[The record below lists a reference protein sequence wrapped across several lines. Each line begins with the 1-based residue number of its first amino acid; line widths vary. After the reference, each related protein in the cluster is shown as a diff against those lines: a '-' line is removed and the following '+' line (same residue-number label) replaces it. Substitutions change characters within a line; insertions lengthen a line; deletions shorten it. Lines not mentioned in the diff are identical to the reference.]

1 MSMEY
6 SISQIATR
14 FDMQPHTLRF
24 YDKEG
29 ILPCPRTQNGI
40 RYYGEA
46 EVERLELICCLKAT
60 GMQLKQIKQY
70 FDMVAMGQSTLED
83 RLSIFTNHRAQVLL
97 EMEQLQLHL
106 QKINKK
112 IDWYKGKIAN
122 CEPQKTS
129 AG

>member
-1 MSMEY
+1 MEY
-6 SISQIATR
+6 SISQIAKQ

-29 ILPCPRTQNGI
+29 ILPCPRAENGI
-40 RYYGEA
+40 RYYSDTQI
-46 EVERLELICCLKAT
+46 ERLELICCLKAT

-70 FDMVAMGQSTLED
+70 FDMVAMGESTLED
-83 RLSIFTNHRAQVLL
+83 RLCIFTNHRAQVLL

-112 IDWYKGKIAN
+112 IDWYKAKMKN
-122 CEPQKTS
+122 CDLQKTS
-129 AG
+129 VG